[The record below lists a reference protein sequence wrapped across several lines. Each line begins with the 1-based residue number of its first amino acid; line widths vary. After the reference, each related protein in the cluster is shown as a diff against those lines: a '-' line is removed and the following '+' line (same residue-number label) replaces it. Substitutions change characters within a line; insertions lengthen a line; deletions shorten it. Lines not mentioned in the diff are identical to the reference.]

1 MKKFLLLFIV
11 ALNLSVIPTHA
22 DDEIAELIA
31 TGPSADV
38 LIDLPSDLPPGY
50 HSANAQVTD
59 PDTGAITVEQIKFCK
74 DKAGEI
80 HWDNSCPDLL
90 VVVDPETLEE
100 VTNVE
105 ELPVYDPVSEPEKT
119 AQTQVAGFTALSVLS
134 AGGAAVGAAVGGGA
148 SSGGSSGGGGG
159 GDGPGKGGSGARANS
174 ARREEGSHS
183 EGHGVEIAE
192 EALHSAHAK
201 QSGQFDINSF
211 DRELMGIGDRSFTW
225 RSPLT
230 NNYDAA
236 VILATLRISRFA
248 PLFGKILSD
257 AGYLRAIFGSLSFFT
272 IPLGVYLGFQA
283 ITSASSQP
291 MPPSWTIFAAMTLLS
306 IFESIGGFF
315 AATVFAIGIL
325 ASGNA
330 NSLTEVLTVLA
341 IAAICVSPPLLA
353 GSFRPFRRKV
363 EAGETH
369 WERATDYLL
378 AAILTNWT
386 FIGFINSL
394 NVIAAKQLAIT
405 GRAKEIGIAIAIG
418 VIVRMMLEDLATYL
432 YPLRSKHVAVEPE
445 KPSKRQQYISNII
458 KAFIFGIV
466 MESFVGYGI
475 PLLIGTFLFILP
487 NILKLSVGH
496 ILPRSRMLHFA
507 LPKGG
512 VRIVAM
518 TILGTIFAKLG
529 QSIFEDPE
537 QFLTW
542 GFVLLSIPGLV
553 IGILG
558 LLSDDKQSGSLR
570 NHPVGVWVYRIG
582 GIAIFYLIV
591 QIALGKDILEILGAS
606 GR

>member
-1 MKKFLLLFIV
+1 MRKFLLLFVV

-22 DDEIAELIA
+22 DDEIAELVA

-38 LIDLPSDLPPGY
+38 LIDLPSDLPPGF

-59 PDTGAITVEQIKFCK
+59 PDTGATTVEQINFCK
-74 DKAGEI
+74 DKTGEI

-100 VTNVE
+100 VTNAE

-148 SSGGSSGGGGG
+148 SSGGSSGGSGGG
-159 GDGPGKGGSGARANS
+159 GSDGPGKGGSGARSNA
-174 ARREEGSHS
+174 ARREENSHG
-183 EGHGVEIAE
+183 ETHGAEIAE

-211 DRELMGIGDRSFTW
+211 ERELMGAGDRSITW

-230 NNYDAA
+230 NSYDSAI
-236 VILATLRISRFA
+236 ILATLRISKFA

-257 AGYLRAIFGSLSFFT
+257 ASYLRAIFGSLSFLT
-272 IPLGVYLGFQA
+272 VPLGAFLGFQA
-283 ITSASSQP
+283 VISANAQP

-306 IFESIGGFF
+306 IFESIGGFV
-315 AATVFAIGIL
+315 AASVFAIGIL
-325 ASGNA
+325 ASGSA
-330 NSLTEVLTVLA
+330 NSLSEVLTVLA

-432 YPLRSKHVAVEPE
+432 YPLRRKHVAVDPE

-458 KAFIFGIV
+458 KAFIFGVV
-466 MESFVGYGI
+466 MESFVGYGL
-475 PLLIGTFLFILP
+475 PLLIGTLLFLLP
-487 NILKLSVGH
+487 NILKLSIGH

-518 TILGTIFAKLG
+518 TILGTLFAKLG

-591 QIALGKDILEILGAS
+591 QIAIGKDILELIS
-606 GR
+606 